1 MLSLN
6 HKDQGKSSMTNSYY
20 NATAYD
26 STRPRELAP
35 GDNSH
40 FGLTTR
46 KLRETPLDAI
56 GTHCKEYLAQ
66 DYAETIELLND
77 DTSDARKQLEANG
90 HEAQPWQTFGN
101 PKTALRV
108 FTGVLGFLL
117 FFGGLGIAAGA
128 LIIGFTKAW
137 FNVAVFMFIL
147 PGVIYV
153 SGKLILR
160 FDLVKNKNNVWLNRR
175 TGMITI
181 PQKKGATSELPFDEF
196 DPYLTTATNPTGST
210 DFYLQLGHRYS
221 EARVQYPPNLPEPWQ
236 AYLAWEYWQQYMDI
250 SQPLPD
256 TPRMEP
262 YRSRDPVTAEHD
274 TKYQRP
280 ADYWKNMD
288 VDLARAMKQASIK
301 AAATYPW
308 GATRQQALAQGW
320 KPSGVGEGNLSEK
333 AIDRWRETLAKK
345 DAVVESESWASIEKR
360 GDFEES

>member
-35 GDNSH
+35 GNNSH
-40 FGLTTR
+40 FGMTTR
-46 KLRETPLDAI
+46 KLRETPLGAI
-56 GTHCKEYLAQ
+56 GIHCKEYLAQ
-66 DYAETIELLND
+66 DHVEVIELNN
-77 DTSDARKQLEANG
+77 DTSDARKQLEASG

-101 PKTALRV
+101 PLAV
-108 FTGVLGFLL
+108 VSVITGVAGFFL
-117 FFGGLGIAAGA
+117 FTGGLGMP
-128 LIIGFTKAW
+128 LIVAFTEGIRE
-137 FNVAVFMFIL
+137 VFTFATL
-147 PGVIYV
+147 LFPGIFFSIYLI
-153 SGKLILR
+153 GKLILR
-160 FDLVKNKNNVWLNRR
+160 FDLVKDKNNVWLNRR

-333 AIDRWRETLAKK
+333 AIARWRELLAKK
-345 DAVVESESWASIEKR
+345 DAVVESESWASIQKR